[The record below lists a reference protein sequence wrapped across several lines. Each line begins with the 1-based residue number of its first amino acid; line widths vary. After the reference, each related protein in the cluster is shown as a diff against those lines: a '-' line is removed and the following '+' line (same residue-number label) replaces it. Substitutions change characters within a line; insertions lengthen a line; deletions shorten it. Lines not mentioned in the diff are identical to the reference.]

1 LIKLEEI
8 FERDTY
14 CVGIICLFIL
24 PFVIPYLSYGF
35 GRDHGFFSLA
45 GNMVLKGEVPY
56 RDIFEYNFPGTI
68 YIHALI
74 INFLGR
80 SALVFRVTD
89 LVYQSVF
96 IGIFYY
102 YIKFFLDRKT
112 ALLACLLYI
121 TLYFT
126 LPYWDTC
133 QRDGFVL
140 PFLFLSSLF
149 FFRGLDKPSLL
160 LLAGFCDA
168 SAVFIKPVYGTLFL
182 GQCLYLLIETLSSRH
197 DDGISWK
204 AFYTK
209 GGMYAAGFTLP
220 LLAYAAYLQFNNALM
235 PFVDAFSFGTGC
247 YAGAYRFH
255 LYVVFE
261 KFFLGSIKSF
271 LAVCGVAVLLMRR
284 EKKHLF
290 LLCTLVCISVP
301 LFVQNK
307 FFLYHEIPVRSV
319 ASILVALGTFVFVN
333 EIDARK
339 LLLFAVLFTAC
350 FNDTVMASGGY
361 YAYFSRNTRIFSG
374 EKFTSQ
380 NEYTNLLQLDEAV
393 SFIKNNSSPDD
404 TIYATGFDPILYYMS
419 GREPASKYFTAFF
432 FIEPCRSNIDLQQK
446 LYKRFINDL
455 KKKMPKIL
463 LVSFDS
469 SYNTLVDNY
478 AIIPQNDDRFAG
490 WRVFL
495 HDNYKAVKVI
505 GCNKVYVR
513 AE

>member
-1 LIKLEEI
+1 LIKLEEV

-14 CVGIICLFIL
+14 CIGIICLFIL

-45 GNMVLKGEVPY
+45 GTMVLKGEVPY

-68 YIHALI
+68 YIHAFI

-80 SALVFRVTD
+80 SALVFRAAD

-112 ALLACLLYI
+112 ALLSCLLYI

-140 PFLFLSSLF
+140 PFLFLSSLL
-149 FFRGLDKPSLL
+149 FFRGLEKPSLL
-160 LLAGFCDA
+160 LFAGFCDA

-197 DDGISWK
+197 DAGISWK
-204 AFYTK
+204 TFRMK
-209 GGMYAAGFTLP
+209 GGTYATGFILP
-220 LLAYAAYLQFNNALM
+220 LAAYAVYLQLNNALI
-235 PFVDAFSFGTGC
+235 PFTDAFSFGTGC

-255 LYVVFE
+255 WYIVFE

-271 LAVCGVAVLLMRR
+271 LAVCGIAVLLVRR

-290 LLCTLVCISVP
+290 LLCTLACISVP

-307 FFLYHEIPVRSV
+307 FFLYHEIPIRSV
-319 ASILVALGTFVFVN
+319 ASILVALGMLIFVN
-333 EIDARK
+333 EIDARR
-339 LLLFAVLFTAC
+339 LLLFAVFFIAC
-350 FNDTVMASGGY
+350 FNDTMMASGGY
-361 YAYFSRNTRIFSG
+361 YAYFSRNMRIVG
-374 EKFTSQ
+374 DEKLTSP
-380 NEYTNLLQLDEAV
+380 NEYTSLLQLDEVV

-404 TIYATGFDPILYYMS
+404 TIYATGFDPLLYYMS
-419 GREPASKYFTAFF
+419 GRKPASKYFTAFF
-432 FIEPCRSNIDLQQK
+432 FIKPCFSNIDLQQK
-446 LYKRFINDL
+446 LHKKFIHDL
-455 KKKMPKIL
+455 KKNMPKIL

-478 AIIPQNDDRFAG
+478 AIIPKKDERFAA
-490 WRVFL
+490 WRTFL
-495 HDNYKAVKVI
+495 HDNYRAVKVI

-513 AE
+513 VK